1 MNTTNWTDKVGGR
14 KFIVTLYAL
23 ISITA
28 LLYLKS
34 IDQETFK
41 AILVAV
47 VLVYI
52 SGNVGQKAFTK
63 SSADTG
69 TQTTAASTAVDA
81 ATQETQSVMQAAS
94 AINSAISSVSKN

>member
-1 MNTTNWTDKVGGR
+1 MGTPNWTEKVGGR
-14 KFIVTLYAL
+14 KFIVTLYSL
-23 ISITA
+23 LSITA

-52 SGNVGQKAFTK
+52 SGNVGQKAFIR
-63 SSADTG
+63 SSSGATSPPVSA
-69 TQTTAASTAVDA
+69 TDA
-81 ATQETQSVMQAAS
+81 AAQETQSVMQAAS
-94 AINSAISSVSKN
+94 TINSAITSVSKN